1 MLDLRYTLVLLCG
14 GVLGYREAELETLV
28 TTNIVDVL

>member
-1 MLDLRYTLVLLCG
+1 MWARSSLLCG